1 MEAGHPGADTVM
13 PVSPSGCSHDGQQP
27 VAATA
32 QNACCQ
38 TKPKGERRR
47 ECRVLS
53 PPVPAPL
60 SASPRLASHDHF
72 ASSLSPGKKYS
83 VWVQRIG
90 QRSTGLI
97 SDASPMHRHV
107 KNSNL
112 TDGFTGKQSKP
123 SQPNPALPACHLL
136 NVPECRLKSHFL
148 EGLQLKKSLLLLSI
162 AYKVPFSSSKLTKAA

>member
-1 MEAGHPGADTVM
+1 MFPRRA
-13 PVSPSGCSHDGQQP
+13 GQQASVP
-27 VAATA
+27 
-32 QNACCQ
+32 NQ
-38 TKPKGERRR
+38 TKPSEGNAVCCLR
-47 ECRVLS
+47 L
-53 PPVPAPL
+53 VPAAL
-60 SASPRLASHDHF
+60 SASPRLGSHD
-72 ASSLSPGKKYS
+72 SPAPEKKCVRDVGS
-83 VWVQRIG
+83 ENG
-90 QRSTGLI
+90 PRSTGLI

-136 NVPECRLKSHFL
+136 NVPECQLKSHFL